1 MKPDARRCAVG
12 MACALALG
20 SGLCQSGDLPGC
32 RPRPASAPS
41 PARPI
46 PAGVSQSVACGD
58 VTVTVGTPPSA
69 APASAG
75 SAAAKPDRAASPSAA
90 GDELRRLGLYGAGG
104 LLALAVVLLLAAFV
118 MAHLRHGIAV
128 NRDSIRFGGAGRG
141 WEVSPALA
149 ALVASAVVAAMAM
162 VLSMAALD
170 TGADAPK
177 ADGATSRQK
186 SG

>member
-1 MKPDARRCAVG
+1 M
-12 MACALALG
+12 
-20 SGLCQSGDLPGC
+20 
-32 RPRPASAPS
+32 
-41 PARPI
+41 
-46 PAGVSQSVACGD
+46 
-58 VTVTVGTPPSA
+58 
-69 APASAG
+69 
-75 SAAAKPDRAASPSAA
+75 
-90 GDELRRLGLYGAGG
+90 
-104 LLALAVVLLLAAFV
+104 LALAVVLLLAAFV